1 MVSYDVS
8 LYDGEGLARARARP
22 RAANVH
28 AAAPPPARPR
38 VTPARSCSAPGNFCP
53 HFGHPRV
60 SQRAGQPGTSRNAP
74 LLAFFLWA
82 VVLLV
87 SARGAGAA
95 DNPAGVVDLDTEEA
109 KLELVLGLLSRP
121 RAQVS
126 PGEDLAETE
135 ITFAAKGMPAASA
148 VRWLLRTH
156 GLVALPASRGAWK
169 VVRPE
174 DVEHR
179 AKVYKVGRLTPEEMA
194 GDRLVEFIRSVVFA
208 ACPWPSTAERLKV
221 QWQEGRLRVVAPS
234 VVHKEVA
241 GVLNAMA
248 KAALE
253 GHEAAPIAVKYAALD
268 IGLFRGSAGA
278 PPAAMKGK
286 VELDVADVTAPE
298 AARRLTMGS
307 KTTFYVDPLDSAL
320 CEAKVTLR
328 LEGTAAREAAEMLA
342 EELKAETVAYDG
354 AWVFVRSWRKPLYG
368 DLVVRAYSFPEGGVG
383 RAILNAVEGRV
394 QQLRLPKELPYAIER
409 VGDVLLVSLPREHH
423 ERFEALR
430 DATRRWP
437 GGPGW
442 RGKGW

>member
-1 MVSYDVS
+1 
-8 LYDGEGLARARARP
+8 
-22 RAANVH
+22 
-28 AAAPPPARPR
+28 
-38 VTPARSCSAPGNFCP
+38 
-53 HFGHPRV
+53 
-60 SQRAGQPGTSRNAP
+60 
-74 LLAFFLWA
+74 
-82 VVLLV
+82 
-87 SARGAGAA
+87 
-95 DNPAGVVDLDTEEA
+95 VDLDAEGA
-109 KLELVLGLLSRP
+109 KLELVLSLLSRP
-121 RAQVS
+121 AAQVS
-126 PGEDLAETE
+126 PGEDLAERE

-148 VRWLLRTH
+148 VRWLLRTQ
-156 GLVALPASRGAWK
+156 GLVAVPQSRGAWQ

-179 AKVYKVGRLTPEEMA
+179 AKVYKVGRLTPDKMA
-194 GDRLVEFIRSVVFA
+194 GDRLVEFINSVVFA

-221 QWQEGRLRVVAPS
+221 QWQEGRLRIVAPS
-234 VVHKEVA
+234 MVHREVA

-253 GHEAAPIAVKYAALD
+253 ENEAAPMGVKYAALD
-268 IGLFRGSAGA
+268 VGLFRESAGA
-278 PPAAMKGK
+278 PPAGMSGK
-286 VELDVADVTAPE
+286 VELDVADAPAPE
-298 AARRLTMGS
+298 AVRRLTMAS

-328 LEGTAAREAAEMLA
+328 LEATAASKAAEMLG
-342 EELKAETVAYDG
+342 EELNAETVAYDG

-383 RAILNAVEGRV
+383 RAILNAVEGRM
-394 QQLRLPKELPYAIER
+394 QRLPLPKGLPYAIER
-409 VGDVLLVSLPREHH
+409 VGDVLLVSLPGEHH